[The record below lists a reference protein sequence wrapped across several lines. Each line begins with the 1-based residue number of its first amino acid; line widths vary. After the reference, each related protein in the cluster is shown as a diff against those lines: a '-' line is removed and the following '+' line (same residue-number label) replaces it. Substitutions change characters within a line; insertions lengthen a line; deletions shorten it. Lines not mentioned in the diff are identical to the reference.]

1 MSSVRLMPAVGSV
14 IGIAAALSA
23 VAIAQSARL
32 PAVFTAEQSARGR
45 EVYSAECASCHGGR
59 LNDGTA
65 VAVVGPTF
73 LQKWSHPLVTLDDFF
88 YIVQT
93 TMPKNKGNSLP
104 LTDYVAVTAY
114 LMEQNGYPAGSQT
127 RLASEAQRKS
137 VRLTAVGRVAAA
149 PDFIPGPGG
158 VRPSTIAPDQSVLD
172 AAASDASSWPYH
184 TQNYRGTRASPAVQV
199 TPTNASGLQVACAFQ
214 MGEAS
219 NFQTGPVVYDGVMYL
234 TTLHVTA
241 AIDATTCRLRWRHVW
256 TPRARDIW
264 PNNRGVAL
272 KDGRVYR
279 GTSDGYLVALDAANG
294 RMLWAR
300 KVADAAAGETL
311 TMPPLVYDDRII
323 IGPAGSENAIKGWVG
338 AFRAEDGVPMW
349 RFNIVP
355 AKDDPGFDT
364 WKADANIP
372 LGGGAVWTP
381 VALDTTRGQLFVATT
396 NPAPDFPS
404 AQRGDTNL
412 YTNTLLVLDI
422 RSGKVLWYD
431 QLVPEDDHDW
441 DLTQVSP
448 LITVTINGRQ
458 RDLVVT
464 VGKDG
469 LLRAV
474 DRETHQRVYETP
486 VTTRS
491 NTEAPVTT
499 NGTHACP
506 GVFGGVEWS
515 GPAYNART
523 NLLYV
528 PAVDW
533 CGTFTAAE
541 HVRYIP
547 GANYLGGTYR
557 ADPTSQGWLTA
568 IDASTG
574 EVRWRYRSPR
584 PMVAAATTSA
594 GGVVMTGELT
604 GDFLVLD
611 AESGKEVYRFNTG
624 GPIGAGIVTYQIAGR
639 QYIAV
644 ASGSPSSFWVTTNP
658 GAPTVFVFALP
669 AGTR

>member
-1 MSSVRLMPAVGSV
+1 M
-14 IGIAAALSA
+14 
-23 VAIAQSARL
+23 
-32 PAVFTAEQSARGR
+32 
-45 EVYSAECASCHGGR
+45 
-59 LNDGTA
+59 
-65 VAVVGPTF
+65 
-73 LQKWSHPLVTLDDFF
+73 
-88 YIVQT
+88 
-93 TMPKNKGNSLP
+93 
-104 LTDYVAVTAY
+104 AVTAY
-114 LMEQNGYPAGSQT
+114 LLEQNGYPAGTQS
-127 RLASEAQRKS
+127 RLATEDQRKS
-137 VRLTAVGRVAAA
+137 VRITTAGRIA
-149 PDFIPGPGG
+149 PPPEFIPGPGG
-158 VRPSTIAPDQSVLD
+158 MRPSTIAPDQTALE
-172 AAASDASSWPYH
+172 AAATDASSWPYH
-184 TQNYRGTRASPAVQV
+184 TQNYRGTRASPAAQI
-199 TPTNASGLQVACAFQ
+199 TPANAGRLQVACAFQ
-214 MGEAS
+214 MGENS

-241 AIDATTCRLRWRHVW
+241 AIDATTCKLRWRHVW
-256 TPRARDIW
+256 TPRARDLW
-264 PNNRGVAL
+264 PVNRGVAL

-279 GTSDGYLVALDAANG
+279 GTSDGYLVALDASTG
-294 RMLWAR
+294 RLLWAR
-300 KVADAAAGETL
+300 RVADVSIGETL
-311 TMPPLVYDDRII
+311 TMAPLVYDDRII

-355 AKDDPGFDT
+355 GKDDPAHST

-381 VALDTTRGQLFVATT
+381 VALDTARGQLFVATT
-396 NPAPDFPS
+396 NPAPDFS
-404 AQRGDTNL
+404 SELRGDKNL

-422 RSGKVLWYD
+422 RTGKVLWYD

-448 LITVTINGRQ
+448 LITVQINDRP

-474 DRETHQRVYETP
+474 DRVTHERVYETP

-491 NTEAPVTT
+491 NVDAPVTPA
-499 NGTHACP
+499 GTHACP
-506 GVFGGVEWS
+506 GVFGGVEWN

-533 CGTFTAAE
+533 CGTFRSAE
-541 HVRYIP
+541 NVRFIP
-547 GANYLGGTYR
+547 GAIYLGGTYR
-557 ADPTSQGWLTA
+557 SDPTSQGWLTA

-574 EVRWRYRSPR
+574 EVKWKYRSPR

-611 AESGKEVYRFNTG
+611 AENGKEAYRFNTG
-624 GPIGAGIVTYQIAGR
+624 GPIGGGIVTYQIAGR

-644 ASGSPSSFWVTTNP
+644 SSGSPSSFWVDTNP
-658 GAPTVFVFALP
+658 GSPTVFVFAIP
-669 AGTR
+669 AGAP